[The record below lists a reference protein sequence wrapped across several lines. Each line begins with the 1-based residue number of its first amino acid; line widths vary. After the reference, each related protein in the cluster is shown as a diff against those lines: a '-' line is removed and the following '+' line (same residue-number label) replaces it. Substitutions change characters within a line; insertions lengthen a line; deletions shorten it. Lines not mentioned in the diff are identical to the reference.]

1 MAVVMRRFAS
11 AVLISAGVAGLLMA
25 CSSGGE
31 TVSDDAAG
39 SGDGEADEWVTV
51 TDQTSGVSAML
62 PEDVAPQPQEI
73 PVPGGGTISA
83 NIYLVEIGDA
93 ASVGFSVLTPP
104 GGSAAF
110 DLAAS
115 VEGSAANTNGTVV
128 SSTPTTYEGLAAQ
141 DAEISGNQQ
150 GVAVI
155 QHLRVVRVDDTHVVQ
170 VLAVGRSE
178 DDNLRPLFDR
188 LAGSMQAAAA

>member
-1 MAVVMRRFAS
+1 MAVVMRRLAT
-11 AVLISAGVAGLLMA
+11 AVLVSAGVAGLLTA
-25 CSSGGE
+25 CSPGSE
-31 TVSDDAAG
+31 TVSDNAAG

-51 TDQTSGVSAML
+51 TDQTSGVSVML
-62 PEDVAPQPQEI
+62 PEDVAPQPQDV

-83 NIYLVEIGDA
+83 NTYMVELGDA
-93 ASVGFSVLTPP
+93 AAVGFSVLTPP

-128 SSTPTTYEGLAAQ
+128 SSSATTYEGLVAQ
-141 DAEISGNQQ
+141 DAEISSTQQ
-150 GVAVI
+150 GVAAT
-155 QHLRVVRVDDTHVVQ
+155 QHVRVVRVDDTHVVQ
-170 VLAVGRSE
+170 LLAIGRSE

-188 LAGSMQAAAA
+188 LAGSLQASA